1 MPLAPLRSRFVQSGF
16 GDLGRLSA
24 MEGLSSEGEFLG
36 QGSYGQV
43 FLHNDEHSGARR
55 VVKTVA
61 RPPCWS
67 RDELVHEALIMT
79 DLDHPHILRLV
90 SWYEQEDSMAMVCD
104 FCAGGELMDA
114 VREGRKQTGMP
125 EKWAAVVF
133 RQLFDALV
141 YCHSRGVVHK
151 DLKSDN
157 ILLLH
162 GPPADCEIFSV
173 LPHAIIA
180 DWGLSE
186 IVSEGGFFEV
196 KGHEVAGTGFTMAP
210 EVWKG
215 SCGQKADIWSL
226 GCVLFQLLSNKMPFD
241 PPEAALATLT
251 RAAKAKVWIDLHNK
265 GPNWNL
271 MKEASKEV
279 IHLCQGML
287 TVREKDRLRAQKCRE
302 HKWIIKHNSWSLA
315 PKNELSN
322 ICKTICTWH
331 RRHPFQ
337 KAMCLKLAAACC
349 DTNSFATIFSTL
361 DTDHNGVLSKHEI
374 LNALQA
380 LGVDNSVARATA
392 AALDFKGM
400 GECSWLEFLASCLPT
415 LGEDFSKLVA
425 GEFRLMSVSSKGVLT
440 SPMVARYFD
449 TLMSLADFKA
459 DVPELVTNKTC
470 RVCLKE
476 FAAFFGEEPMQYRGS
491 IKHGPSPTRVL
502 KQAKRAPKVK
512 AGAKPKVVRPAE
524 PMEAI
529 VHMTYAR
536 QIVEPTAK
544 SDDGSSW
551 GSGSGWSD
559 DDDDDETESVEG
571 KSSVVSNQTAVTQCW
586 SKDSPAKPDAAQRS
600 TRPSHRCTNHSS
612 GNASLLSATWAAQKP
627 QLENFISQG
636 STAEPVPASKDDMKS
651 ALSHP
656 SQSSTVATRSQ
667 GNGQGVPTMLE
678 GMAGEEVRVSEAEV
692 DHTEASRLVRRALNV
707 GSKTISL
714 GEHYMFM
721 DSIEFKEA
729 LSGRFQFLL
738 TGEVGTGVL
747 PKRVISL

>member
-1 MPLAPLRSRFVQSGF
+1 
-16 GDLGRLSA
+16 
-24 MEGLSSEGEFLG
+24 
-36 QGSYGQV
+36 
-43 FLHNDEHSGARR
+43 
-55 VVKTVA
+55 
-61 RPPCWS
+61 
-67 RDELVHEALIMT
+67 MT
-79 DLDHPHILRLV
+79 DLDHPHILRLI

-114 VREGRKQTGMP
+114 VREGRKQTAVP

-162 GPPADCEIFSV
+162 EPPADCEIFSV

-251 RAAKAKVWIDLHNK
+251 RAAKANVWIEFHNK

-271 MKEASKEV
+271 MEEASKEV

-302 HKWIIKHNSWSLA
+302 HKWIIKHSSWSLA
-315 PKNELSN
+315 PKNEFSN

-331 RRHPFQ
+331 QRHPFQ

-349 DTNSFATIFSTL
+349 DTSSLATIFSTL
-361 DTDHNGVLSKHEI
+361 DTDHNGALSKQEI
-374 LNALQA
+374 LNGLQA
-380 LGVDNSVARATA
+380 LGVDNSVARTTA

-400 GECSWLEFLASCLPT
+400 GECSWLEFLASCLPA

-425 GEFRLMSVSSKGVLT
+425 GEFRLLSVSSKGGLT
-440 SPMVARYFD
+440 SPMVASYFD
-449 TLMSLADFKA
+449 TLMSLADVKA
-459 DVPELVTNKTC
+459 DVPELVPNKTS
-470 RVCLKE
+470 RVSLKE
-476 FAAFFGEEPMQYRGS
+476 FAAFFGQEPRQYRGS
-491 IKHGPSPTRVL
+491 IKHGPSPTRAM

-512 AGAKPKVVRPAE
+512 ASAKPKVVRPAE

-551 GSGSGWSD
+551 GSGSWCSD
-559 DDDDDETESVEG
+559 DDDDDETETEAGEG
-571 KSSVVSNQTAVTQCW
+571 MSSAVSNQTAVTQCW
-586 SKDSPAKPDAAQRS
+586 SKDSPGKPDAVQRRQVTDS
-600 TRPSHRCTNHSS
+600 AYTTQRLWATTATPQPTSPTRPSHRCTSQS
-612 GNASLLSATWAAQKP
+612 GGNASLLSPTWAAQKP
-627 QLENFISQG
+627 QLENSISEG
-636 STAEPVPASKDDMKS
+636 STAEPVPASKDGMKS
-651 ALSHP
+651 ALLHP

-667 GNGQGVPTMLE
+667 GNGQVVPTMLE
-678 GMAGEEVRVSEAEV
+678 GMAGEEVRVSEAKA
-692 DHTEASRLVRRALNV
+692 DHTQASRLVRRALNV

-714 GEHYMFM
+714 GEHYTFM
-721 DSIEFKEA
+721 DSVEFREA
-729 LSGRFQFLL
+729 LSERFHILL
-738 TGEVGTGVL
+738 SGEVGTGVL